1 MLDQTDEK
9 LLALL
14 QKDAKKKYTDL
25 AQELDLSPPSVHAR
39 VKKLEQSGVIKAYN
53 IDIDGAMLGLKLC
66 AFVRLTTEGSSCS
79 ELSKALAIYP
89 EVEEFY
95 VVAGEECVLLK
106 VRTTDTTALGQF
118 LDTLRT
124 IPAIKKTITSVVLSV
139 PLDRGITPRL
149 PGLGRLEL

>member
-1 MLDQTDEK
+1 MLDQIDEK

-14 QKDAKKKYTDL
+14 KKDAKKKYSDL

-39 VKKLEQSGVIKAYN
+39 VKKLEQSGVIKSYN
-53 IDIDGAMLGLKLC
+53 IDIDGTMLGLKLC
-66 AFVRLTTEGSSCS
+66 AFIRLTTEGASCT
-79 ELSKALAIYP
+79 ELAKALAVFP

-95 VVAGEECVLLK
+95 IVAGDECVLLK
-106 VRTTDTTALGQF
+106 VRTTDTAALGHF

-124 IPAIKKTITSVVLSV
+124 IPGIKKTLTSVVLSV

-149 PGLGRLEL
+149 PA

>member
-1 MLDQTDEK
+1 MLDQIDEK

-14 QKDAKKKYTDL
+14 KKDAKKKYSDL

-39 VKKLEQSGVIKAYN
+39 VKKLEQSGVIKSYN
-53 IDIDGAMLGLKLC
+53 IDIDGPALGLKLC
-66 AFVRLTTEGSSCS
+66 AFVRLTTEGASCT
-79 ELSKALAIYP
+79 ELCKALSVFP

-95 VVAGEECVLLK
+95 IVAGDECVLLK
-106 VRTTDTTALGQF
+106 VRTTDTAALGNF

-124 IPAIKKTITSVVLSV
+124 IVGIKKTITSVVLSV

-149 PGLGRLEL
+149 PL

>member
-1 MLDQTDEK
+1 MLDQIDEK

-14 QKDAKKKYTDL
+14 KKDAKKKYSDL

-39 VKKLEQSGVIKAYN
+39 VKKLEQSGVIKSYS

-79 ELSKALAIYP
+79 DLCKALAPFP

-106 VRTTDTTALGQF
+106 VRTTDTAALGNF
-118 LDTLRT
+118 LDRLRT
-124 IPAIKKTITSVVLSV
+124 IAAIKKTITSVVLSV
-139 PLDRGITPRL
+139 PLERGVTPRL
-149 PGLGRLEL
+149 P

>member
-1 MLDQTDEK
+1 MLDQIDEK

-14 QKDAKKKYTDL
+14 KRDAKKKYSDL

-39 VKKLEQSGVIKAYN
+39 VKKLEQSGLIKSYN
-53 IDIDGAMLGLKLC
+53 IDIDASMLGLKLC
-66 AFVRLTTEGSSCS
+66 AFVRLTIEGSSCTD
-79 ELSKALAIYP
+79 LCKALSGFP

-95 VVAGEECVLLK
+95 IVAGDECVLLK
-106 VRTTDTTALGQF
+106 VRTTDTAALGSF

-124 IPAIKKTITSVVLSV
+124 ITGVKKTITSVVLSV

-149 PGLGRLEL
+149 PV